1 VIFAAILA
9 QAATTTP
16 TSEAVSKNPI
26 LPSTPELVWGI
37 LSFAI
42 LFAVMAKLGF
52 PAVQKAMTARAE
64 RIRSSLDEAE
74 HAKAEAESILDDYQ
88 RKLADA
94 RNESNRIIEEAR
106 QAADAVRKELMA
118 RAETDAQELRQ
129 RTQQD
134 LEAAQKQA
142 LENLKQQVAKIAV
155 GAAEKIIER
164 NLDEATQLALVEN
177 FINQVESAT

>member
-1 VIFAAILA
+1 MFFATILA
-9 QAATTTP
+9 QATNGP
-16 TSEAVSKNPI
+16 TVNIQSKNPI
-26 LPSTPELVWGI
+26 LPSVPELVWGI

-42 LFAVMAKLGF
+42 LFAVMVKFAF
-52 PAVQKAMTARAE
+52 PAVQKAMTDRSE
-64 RIRSSLDEAE
+64 RIRTSLDEAE
-74 HAKAEAESILDDYQ
+74 HAKGEADSILDEYQ

-106 QAADAVRKELMA
+106 QAADAVRQELIA
-118 RAETDAQELRQ
+118 RAESDALELRQ

-142 LENLKQQVAKIAV
+142 LENLKQQVARIAV

-164 NLDEATQLALVEN
+164 NLDEATQQALVEN
-177 FINQVESAT
+177 FINSLESTS

>member
-1 VIFAAILA
+1 MPFAAILA
-9 QAATTTP
+9 QATTNTTT
-16 TSEAVSKNPI
+16 VNVQSKNPI
-26 LPSTPELVWGI
+26 LPSVPELVWGI

-42 LFAVMAKLGF
+42 LFVVMAKFAF
-52 PAVQKAMTARAE
+52 PAVQKAMADRTE
-64 RIRSSLDEAE
+64 RIRTSLDDAE

-106 QAADAVRKELMA
+106 QAADAVRQELIA
-118 RAETDAQELRQ
+118 RAETDALELRQ

-142 LENLKQQVAKIAV
+142 LENLKQHVAQIAV

-164 NLDEATQLALVEN
+164 NLDPATQLALVES
-177 FINQVESAT
+177 FINSVESSS